1 MQSASDEEINFR
13 KVTKSEILLISLIVL
28 FSIAAIL
35 WNWSG
40 DSKSSK
46 QAGMVAVHQGGK
58 VLEKVGLE
66 KDKIIV
72 LPNGEMKIEVKE
84 SKVRVAWSDC
94 PKQLCVKTGWIKTTG
109 EVIACVPNKILIEIE
124 ATDSPAL
131 DAVVR

>member
-1 MQSASDEEINFR
+1 MQNASHEDIHFR
-13 KVTKSEILLISLIVL
+13 KVTKSEILLIALIFL

-35 WNWSG
+35 WNWSR

-46 QAGMVAVHQGGK
+46 HAGMVAVHQGGK
-58 VLEKVGLE
+58 VLEKVRLE
-66 KDKIIV
+66 EDRIIV

-84 SKVRVAWSDC
+84 SRVRVAWSDC
-94 PKQLCVKTGWIKTTG
+94 PRQLCVNTGWIKTAG
-109 EVIACVPNKILIEIE
+109 EVIACVPNKVLIEIE

>member
-1 MQSASDEEINFR
+1 MQNASDEEINFR
-13 KVTKSEILLISLIVL
+13 KVTRSEILLISLIVL

-46 QAGMVAVHQGGK
+46 HAGMVAIYQGGK
-58 VLEKVGLE
+58 LLEKVALE
-66 KDKIIV
+66 KDKMIL

-84 SKVRVAWSDC
+84 SRIRVAWSDC
-94 PKQLCVKTGWIKTTG
+94 PKQLCVNTGWIKTAG
-109 EVIACVPNKILIEIE
+109 EVIVCVPNKVLIEIE
-124 ATDSPAL
+124 ATDFAVL

>member
-1 MQSASDEEINFR
+1 MQNASDEEINFR
-13 KVTKSEILLISLIVL
+13 KATKSERLLIALIVL

-46 QAGMVAVHQGGK
+46 HAGRVAIHQGGK
-58 VLEKVGLE
+58 LLEKVGLE
-66 KDKIIV
+66 EDTIIV

-84 SKVRVAWSDC
+84 SRIRVTWSDC
-94 PKQLCVKTGWIKTTG
+94 PKQLCVNTGWIKTAG
-109 EVIACVPNKILIEIE
+109 EVIVCVPNKVLIEIE
-124 ATDSPAL
+124 ATDFPAL

>member
-1 MQSASDEEINFR
+1 MQNASDEDIHFR
-13 KVTKSEILLISLIVL
+13 KVTKSEILLITLIVL

-46 QAGMVAVHQGGK
+46 EAGMVAVHQGGK
-58 VLEKVGLE
+58 VLQKVRLKE
-66 KDKIIV
+66 DKIIV

-94 PKQLCVKTGWIKTTG
+94 PRQLCLNTGWIKTAG
-109 EVIACVPNKILIEIE
+109 EVIVCVPNKVLIEIE
-124 ATDSPAL
+124 ATGFPAL

>member
-1 MQSASDEEINFR
+1 MQNASDEDIHFR
-13 KVTKSEILLISLIVL
+13 KVTKSETLLITLIVL
-28 FSIAAIL
+28 LSIAAIL
-35 WNWSG
+35 WKWSG
-40 DSKSSK
+40 DSKTSN

-124 ATDSPAL
+124 ATDSLAL

>member
-1 MQSASDEEINFR
+1 MQNASDEEINFR
-13 KVTKSEILLISLIVL
+13 KVTKSERLLIALIVL

-46 QAGMVAVHQGGK
+46 HAGMVAVHQGGK
-58 VLEKVGLE
+58 LLENVGLE

-72 LPNGEMKIEVKE
+72 LPNGEMKIEVKD
-84 SKVRVAWSDC
+84 SKVRAAWSDC
-94 PKQLCVKTGWIKTTG
+94 PNQLCVNTGWIKTAG
-109 EVIACVPNKILIEIE
+109 EIIVCVPNKVLIEIE
-124 ATDSPAL
+124 ATGFPAL

>member
-1 MQSASDEEINFR
+1 MQNASDEEIDSR
-13 KVTKSEILLISLIVL
+13 KITKSEILFIALIVL

-46 QAGMVAVHQGGK
+46 HGGMVAIYQAGK
-58 VLEKVGLE
+58 LLEKAALN
-66 KDKIIV
+66 KDKIIL

-84 SKVRVAWSDC
+84 SRIRVAWSDC
-94 PKQLCVKTGWIKTTG
+94 PKQLCVNTGWIKTAG
-109 EVIACVPNKILIEIE
+109 EIIVCVPNKVLIEIE
-124 ATDSPAL
+124 ATDFPAL

>member
-1 MQSASDEEINFR
+1 MQNASDEEINFR
-13 KVTKSEILLISLIVL
+13 KVTKSEICLIALVIL

-46 QAGMVAVHQGGK
+46 HAGMVAVHQGGK
-58 VLEKVGLE
+58 LLEKVGLE

-84 SKVRVAWSDC
+84 SRVRVAWSDC
-94 PKQLCVKTGWIKTTG
+94 PRHLCVHTGWIKTAG
-109 EVIACVPNKILIEIE
+109 EVIVCVPNKVLIEIE
-124 ATDSPAL
+124 ATGFPAL